1 MVGSTGSIRAV
12 FRVLCILA
20 TVLLLFTGCQSGGGT
35 IVTMTLNPVV
45 SQTEVGTHYE
55 IFAVVDG
62 QPALLRRLEIKQVD
76 FGEGTIIKVVRDF
89 DRPELDL
96 GVVDGVDPFGR
107 FISGVR
113 FRVSD
118 NLRGATE
125 LYLVK
130 KPNEEESAGTN
141 EEVLMDCTLEERS
154 LDILS
159 CTLASPLDKQF
170 VLGTASLVL
179 PDESWAD

>member
-1 MVGSTGSIRAV
+1 
-12 FRVLCILA
+12 
-20 TVLLLFTGCQSGGGT
+20 
-35 IVTMTLNPVV
+35 MTLNPVV
-45 SQTEVGTHYE
+45 SQTDVGTHYE
-55 IFAVVDG
+55 IFAVVDA
-62 QPALLRRLEIKQVD
+62 QPTLLRRLEIKQID
-76 FGEGTIIKVVRDF
+76 FGEGTTIKVVRDF
-89 DRPELDL
+89 DKPELEL

-125 LYLVK
+125 LYMVK
-130 KPNEEESAGTN
+130 KPNVDGSAGTN
-141 EEVLMDCTLEERS
+141 EEVLMDCILEERS

-179 PDESWAD
+179 PDESWTN